1 MLVAVF
7 LMLKLHKSK
16 ALLVLEFKSHS
27 LKSSFIKISSMPKED
42 NRKCNFWLI
51 IFFGPS
57 HDLQMSFYQIKR
69 LIKNEIKEF
78 SHQHKNSVYDTNRP
92 GLEL

>member
-27 LKSSFIKISSMPKED
+27 LKSSFIKISSMPKPTG
-42 NRKCNFWLI
+42 KCNFWRI

-57 HDLQMSFYQIKR
+57 HDLQMPFYKIKR

-78 SHQHKNSVYDTNRP
+78 THQYINSVYDANRP